1 MIARIQ
7 GILIEK
13 SLSSVTLDVGGVG
26 YRVFVPL
33 TAVYDLPE
41 VGENLVL
48 HVHTH
53 VREDAIQ
60 LFGFPDPAQRGLF
73 QMMIAVSGIGPRLA
87 MNILSGITPEEL
99 AAALSRGDLA
109 RLVRIPGVGRKM
121 AERMVLELKERI
133 LKAGFT
139 AAAGPGESPAGV
151 AGVED
156 DVLSALLNLGYKEA
170 AAKSALEKAA
180 REVAAPATL
189 DGLLKGA
196 LKILSGS

>member
-7 GILIEK
+7 GILLEK
-13 SLSSVTLDVGGVG
+13 SLASVTLDVGGVG

-41 VGENLVL
+41 AGATLVL
-48 HVHTH
+48 HIHTH

-60 LFGFPDPAQRGLF
+60 LFGFPDSAQRDLF

-87 MNILSGITPEEL
+87 MNILSGIAPDEL
-99 AAALSRGDLA
+99 AEALSRGDLA
-109 RLVRIPGVGRKM
+109 RLTRVPGVGRKM
-121 AERMVLELKERI
+121 AERMVLELRERV
-133 LKAGFT
+133 LKAGF
-139 AAAGPGESPAGV
+139 AKGQRPGEAPAGPS
-151 AGVED
+151 GVEE

-170 AAKSALEKAA
+170 AAQKAIEAAA
-180 REVAAPATL
+180 REIPVPASL

-196 LKILSGS
+196 LRVLSG

>member
-1 MIARIQ
+1 MIALLTGQIAHKSPDH
-7 GILIEK
+7 LII
-13 SLSSVTLDVGGVG
+13 DVNGVG
-26 YRVFVPL
+26 YRVMIPFS
-33 TAVYDLPE
+33 TYYELPE
-41 VGENLVL
+41 EGTVSL
-48 HVHTH
+48 HIHTS

-60 LFGFPDPAQRGLF
+60 LFGFPDPAQRDLF

-87 MNILSGITPEEL
+87 MNILSGITPEDL

-139 AAAGPGESPAGV
+139 AAAGRGEALPEAAGM
-151 AGVED
+151 ED

-180 REVAAPATL
+180 REVAEPATL

>member
-7 GILIEK
+7 GILLEK
-13 SLSSVTLDVGGVG
+13 SLSCVTLDVGGVG

-33 TAVYDLPE
+33 TAVYNLPE
-41 VGENLVL
+41 AGERLAL
-48 HVHTH
+48 HIHTH

-60 LFGFPDPAQRGLF
+60 LFGFPDPAQRDLF

-87 MNILSGITPEEL
+87 MNILSGITPEDL

-139 AAAGPGESPAGV
+139 AAAGRGEALPEAAGM
-151 AGVED
+151 ED

-180 REVAAPATL
+180 REVAEPATL

>member
-7 GILIEK
+7 GILLEK
-13 SLSSVTLDVGGVG
+13 SLSSVTLDVGGLG

-33 TAVYDLPE
+33 TAVCDLPE
-41 VGENLVL
+41 PGEKLIL
-48 HVHTH
+48 HIHTH

-60 LFGFPDPAQRGLF
+60 LFGFLDPAQRELF

-99 AAALSRGDLA
+99 ATALSRGDLA

-133 LKAGFT
+133 LKAGFA
-139 AAAGPGESPAGV
+139 AAAGRGEVQPEAAGM
-151 AGVED
+151 ED

-170 AAKSALEKAA
+170 AAKSALDRAA
-180 REVAAPATL
+180 RENPAPATL

-196 LKILSGS
+196 LKILSG